1 MLIENAV
8 HILKNT
14 IAEADLWE
22 YELDFKRDTYIKE
35 ADTIDT
41 HLYFL
46 EEGSVRVYFTE
57 DDKEHIVYF
66 GYKGSLISAIDSF
79 LTGTASTL
87 CIKTIKKT
95 KVKVIAKNQFLDF
108 IQEKKDRLTLWQEV
122 LSQLLLMQVDR
133 EKSLLLNSPFAR
145 YQQALETHPTLFQE
159 IPHRYI
165 ASYLRM
171 SPETLSRI
179 QKS

>member
-1 MLIENAV
+1 MIENP
-8 HILKNT
+8 IQTIKNK
-14 IAEADLWE
+14 IATAHLWE
-22 YELDFKRDTYIKE
+22 YELEFKRDTLIKE
-35 ADTIDT
+35 ADTVDT

-46 EEGSVRVYFTE
+46 EEGSVRAYFTE

-66 GYKGSLISAIDSF
+66 GYKGSLLSAIDSF
-79 LTGTASTL
+79 LSDASSEL

-95 KVKVIAKNQFLDF
+95 KVRVISKKRFLDF
-108 IQEKKDRLTLWQEV
+108 IEKEKETLTLWQHV
-122 LSQLLLMQVDR
+122 LSQLLLLQVER
-133 EKSLLLNSPFAR
+133 EKNLLLDSPTAR
-145 YQQALETHPTLFQE
+145 YQQLLEVHPKLFQE

-171 SPETLSRI
+171 TPETLSRI